1 MVCSGFPVVETVT
14 IAGVSPQYAPSK
26 YTSPPDGTELI
37 EKNPVPP
44 PGITGNV
51 AGATGC
57 AGNVAG
63 TTCVT
68 GNVPG
73 LTTGTSPVETMA
85 DDTATIAAKSAIIMI
100 TVECRIDIPSIGIMN
115 TASGDYF
122 KLPLLVVLYWLPV
135 G

>member
-1 MVCSGFPVVETVT
+1 
-14 IAGVSPQYAPSK
+14 
-26 YTSPPDGTELI
+26 LI
-37 EKNPVPP
+37 EKYPVPP

-85 DDTATIAAKSAIIMI
+85 EDTAAVATSSITITKMVLKRIFSNSSWYKKQ
-100 TVECRIDIPSIGIMN
+100 CRE
-115 TASGDYF
+115 
-122 KLPLLVVLYWLPV
+122 KLFLIAGNLFGCPDS
-135 G
+135 